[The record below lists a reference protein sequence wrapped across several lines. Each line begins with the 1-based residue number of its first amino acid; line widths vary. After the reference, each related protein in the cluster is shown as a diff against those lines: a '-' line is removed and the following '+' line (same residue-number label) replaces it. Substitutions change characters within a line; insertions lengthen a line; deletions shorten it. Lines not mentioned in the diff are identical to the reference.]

1 MAAEDH
7 VRSLLVVRY
16 NFIQEKGSLLSFL
29 YCCCCCFVFRNPV
42 RSCSRQ
48 ERFKSV
54 GKCFEKLMFF
64 SVSQWV
70 LLINVLHVCPSVRP
84 STPRTKLNVYFYLN
98 AKTKRVVWLEAN
110 VRKRK
115 KSAGV
120 TEEIFSWFGSNSK
133 KNLEKRG
140 KIVIKMHCCCF
151 MVVVIVVSLR
161 ISEDRGVCVVVV
173 VVPLCALSA
182 VVKY

>member
-1 MAAEDH
+1 MAGSN
-7 VRSLLVVRY
+7 RKK
-16 NFIQEKGSLLSFL
+16 EK
-29 YCCCCCFVFRNPV
+29 N
-42 RSCSRQ
+42 RQ
-48 ERFKSV
+48 
-54 GKCFEKLMFF
+54 
-64 SVSQWV
+64 V
-70 LLINVLHVCPSVRP
+70 LL
-84 STPRTKLNVYFYLN
+84 
-98 AKTKRVVWLEAN
+98 
-110 VRKRK
+110 K
-115 KSAGV
+115 K
-120 TEEIFSWFGSNSK
+120 FSHDLVPTR